1 MSSSLHRAL
10 LKDTGIA
17 SADQLS
23 TQERI
28 WFDYADSSNERGET
42 LLASL
47 ETHFTGPL
55 RRQRVLDIGCGFGG
69 GAIAAGRRGASV
81 LGVDLSEKNL
91 RLAAANLQDSPDLDV
106 RFAMVDITQDG
117 ALAAL
122 GKFDL
127 IIADNVIEHV
137 SSPAKLIANASLLL
151 NSPGHLY
158 VTAPN
163 ARSTQMVASEC
174 HYSLLGASLL
184 DPHQAEQLLNQDS
197 AQAKRPYEVSH
208 YLDFAQ
214 YMDLFTRY
222 GLVPSSLLPESA
234 TASDIDRLA
243 AELAGTMR
251 SIRDRDWGALQPAVI
266 EAATRWQD
274 EFDADLRFLQSDARQ
289 PVPGP
294 IAGRIMRD
302 YGYALWYFVGRK

>member
-10 LKDTGIA
+10 LQATGIA

-42 LLASL
+42 LISSL

-69 GAIAAGRRGASV
+69 CAIAAGRRGASV
-81 LGVDLSEKNL
+81 LGIDLSEKNL
-91 RLAAANLQDSPDLDV
+91 HLAAANLKDSRDLDV
-106 RFAMVDITQDG
+106 SFAMVDITQD
-117 ALAAL
+117 AAL
-122 GKFDL
+122 TTLGRFDL
-127 IIADNVIEHV
+127 IIADNVVEHV

-174 HYSLLGASLL
+174 HYSLCAASLL
-184 DPHQAEQLLNQDS
+184 DPHQAEQLLNQGG
-197 AQAKRPYEVSH
+197 ALAMRPYEVSH

-214 YMDLFTRY
+214 YMELFARY

-243 AELAGTMR
+243 SELAGTMQL
-251 SIRDRDWGALQPAVI
+251 ILERDWGALQPVVI
-266 EAATRWQD
+266 QAATRWQD
-274 EFDADLRFLQSDARQ
+274 EFDADLRFLRSDAQQ

-294 IAGRIMRD
+294 MAGRIMRD